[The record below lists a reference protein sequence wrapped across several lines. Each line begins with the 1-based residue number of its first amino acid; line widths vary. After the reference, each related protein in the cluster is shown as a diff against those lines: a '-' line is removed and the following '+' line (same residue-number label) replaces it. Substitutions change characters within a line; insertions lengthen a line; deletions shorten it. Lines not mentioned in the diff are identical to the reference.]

1 MQDINTYLIYAYHEA
16 ISLGHCYVGSQH
28 FLLSLLHH
36 HRLFADV
43 MKQYQ
48 MDYQMIRDELK
59 KLFLPQKSCYPMM
72 LTLQLERLQQYQN
85 LNESITLFLQERCS
99 VAAELLL
106 RHGMKGEEIA
116 RTYQNLLIG

>member
-48 MDYQMIRDELK
+48 MDYQIVRDELK
-59 KLFLPQKSCYPMM
+59 QLFLPQKSCYPMV

-85 LNESITLFLQERCS
+85 LNESITRFLQERCS
-99 VAAELLL
+99 DASELLL

>member
-48 MDYQMIRDELK
+48 DI
-59 KLFLPQKSCYPMM
+59 
-72 LTLQLERLQQYQN
+72 
-85 LNESITLFLQERCS
+85 NESITRFLQERCS